1 MANLSKRESRG
12 LWLYF
17 GGLIWSCGGSLLADA
32 YSVSSW
38 DISGL
43 VRALMIL
50 ANLAGVFIMVTGV
63 ILLICS
69 DKPERQ

>member
-1 MANLSKRESRG
+1 M
-12 LWLYF
+12 
-17 GGLIWSCGGSLLADA
+17 ADA